1 MSTLETGPKL
11 NWTRDNQMYERYRVW
26 KKKVEFIFRSALAD
40 STPKQL
46 VSYLKYW
53 MGDQG
58 IPLIEKWESTGKLDY
73 SNAEETPATE
83 GGRRR
88 ILSSGYKV
96 QTYWDLLD
104 EEFKPKGNKLL
115 SIIELWTCSKQGDKP
130 LNQWLTQV
138 YNLVNICKYPE
149 DSTDRIIRDVLIAGC
164 NSNHARDKIIRQ
176 GEAVTLNQVIEILQT
191 EELAHSTMQQI
202 QGYDKKPTG
211 SIYYQSYEKSKKSKN
226 PSNEQNS
233 SSSSPTGSIYYQSY
247 EKSKKSKNP
256 SNEQNSSSS
265 SPTGSKR
272 KCFRCGEPF
281 SRQHMKECRAQNVT
295 CNGCGI
301 KGHLKKCCKKSGN
314 FPKDDS
320 NRQKQSSSTDPSRMN
335 FASTLPQ
342 TETEFFDEK
351 GTLKQYIPQN
361 QQQHTGSMYVLKKFQ
376 GNPNDDILFSDNGVE
391 IQHSVSDPDPTP
403 IPTPDFPFQEFLLT
417 EVVNQSQKDS
427 YSISDT
433 LVSRECSDST
443 KKAPTSTDFSL
454 KSMQN
459 CSSDEEMAFSRDLTV
474 STAPT
479 QSSRDSNTIS
489 IPDNSATRK
498 SNPGIHTGITP
509 GIMTDTPSTP
519 TTFPVE
525 TDVAEIPEENPVHSS
540 NYRSVI
546 PTDTQALTALQNLI
560 SDDFQAKNT
569 HSTQRKGEETPDTRS
584 DIQDEAFQLIQKIHN
599 QLQQVQWDLQRL
611 HSLHKYK
618 N

>member
-1 MSTLETGPKL
+1 MAMSTLESGPKL
-11 NWTRDNQMYERYRVW
+11 DWTRDNQMYECYRIW
-26 KKKVEFIFRSALAD
+26 RKKVEFIFCSALAD

-73 SNAEETPATE
+73 SNAKETPATE

-88 ILSSGYKV
+88 TLSSGYKV

-115 SIIELWTCSKQGDKP
+115 SIIELWTRSKQGDKP
-130 LNQWLTQV
+130 LNQWLTQI

-149 DSTDRIIRDVLIAGC
+149 DSTDRFIRDVLIVGC

-176 GEAVTLNQVIEILQT
+176 GEAVTLNEVIEILQT
-191 EELAHSTMQQI
+191 EESTHSTMQQI
-202 QGYDKKPTG
+202 QSYDKKSTG
-211 SIYYQSYEKSKKSKN
+211 SIYYQTYDSRSKKSKV
-226 PSNEQNS
+226 SNEQNS
-233 SSSSPTGSIYYQSY
+233 SSS
-247 EKSKKSKNP
+247 
-256 SNEQNSSSS
+256 
-265 SPTGSKR
+265 PTGSKK
-272 KCFRCGEPF
+272 KCFRCGENF
-281 SRQHMKECRAQNVT
+281 SRQHMKECRAQDVT

-314 FPKDDS
+314 FPKDS
-320 NRQKQSSSTDPSRMN
+320 NRQNNQSSSTGSNRMN

-342 TETEFFDEK
+342 TEADFFDEK
-351 GTLKQYIPQN
+351 GLPKQYIPQN
-361 QQQHTGSMYVLKKFQ
+361 QQQHTGSMYVLRKFQ
-376 GNPNDDILFSDNGVE
+376 GNPSGDILFSDNGVE

-403 IPTPDFPFQEFLLT
+403 IPTPDFPFQEFPLT
-417 EVVNQSQKDS
+417 EVVNQSQID
-427 YSISDT
+427 YFSISDT
-433 LVSRECSDST
+433 SDPRECSNSSSKAT
-443 KKAPTSTDFSL
+443 KSTDIPL
-454 KSMQN
+454 KSGLN
-459 CSSDEEMAFSRDLTV
+459 SSTHEEMALLRDPTV

-479 QSSRDSNTIS
+479 QSLRDSNTIFT
-489 IPDNSATRK
+489 PDNSDTRE
-498 SNPGIHTGITP
+498 SNPGITTGIT
-509 GIMTDTPSTP
+509 TDAPSTP
-519 TTFPVE
+519 TTEE
-525 TDVAEIPEENPVHSS
+525 TDVTAIHAETPEKLQIHSS

-546 PTDTQALTALQNLI
+546 PTDTQALTVLQNLI

-569 HSTQRKGEETPDTRS
+569 PSTQRKGEDET
-584 DIQDEAFQLIQKIHN
+584 FLLIQKIHN
-599 QLQQVQWDLQRL
+599 QLQEVQWDLQRL

>member
-1 MSTLETGPKL
+1 
-11 NWTRDNQMYERYRVW
+11 MYECYRVW
-26 KKKVEFIFRSALAD
+26 KKKVEFIFGSALAD

-88 ILSSGYKV
+88 ILSSGHKV

-104 EEFKPKGNKLL
+104 EEFEPKGNKLL

-149 DSTDRIIRDVLIAGC
+149 DSTDRIIRDVLIVGC

-176 GEAVTLNQVIEILQT
+176 GEAITLNQVIEILQA
-191 EELAHSTMQQI
+191 EESAYSTMRQI
-202 QGYDKKPTG
+202 QDYEKKPTA
-211 SIYYQSYEKSKKSKN
+211 SIHYQSYDSR
-226 PSNEQNS
+226 
-233 SSSSPTGSIYYQSY
+233 
-247 EKSKKSKNP
+247 SKKSKNP

-281 SRQHMKECRAQNVT
+281 SRQHIKECRAQDVI

-320 NRQKQSSSTDPSRMN
+320 KQQNQSSSTGTSRMN

-342 TETEFFDEK
+342 TEAEFFDEK
-351 GTLKQYIPQN
+351 GLLKEYNPQVQ
-361 QQQHTGSMYVLKKFQ
+361 QQQHTGSMFILKKIQ
-376 GNPNDDILFSDNGVE
+376 DPSNAILLSEDGVE
-391 IQHSVSDPDPTP
+391 IQHSVSDPDPAP
-403 IPTPDFPFQEFLLT
+403 ILSPDFPFQEFPLT
-417 EVVNQSQKDS
+417 EVVNQSQIDFS
-427 YSISDT
+427 SISDT
-433 LVSRECSDST
+433 SDPRETSNSSRKAT
-443 KKAPTSTDFSL
+443 KSTDLPSQSGL
-454 KSMQN
+454 KSDLN
-459 CSSDEEMAFSRDLTV
+459 NRSHEEMAFFRDLTV

-498 SNPGIHTGITP
+498 SNPGIITGITP
-509 GIMTDTPSTP
+509 GIMTDTPSIP

-525 TDVAEIPEENPVHSS
+525 TDVTAIHAEIPEEIQAQS
-540 NYRSVI
+540 NRSVM
-546 PTDTQALTALQNLI
+546 PTDIQALTVLQDLV

-569 HSTQRKGEETPDTRS
+569 PSTQRE
-584 DIQDEAFQLIQKIHN
+584 KIHVLLKEREKR
-599 QLQQVQWDLQRL
+599 LQIHVQIHKMK
-611 HSLHKYK
+611 HS

>member
-1 MSTLETGPKL
+1 MSTLESGPKL
-11 NWTRDNQMYERYRVW
+11 DWTRDNQMYERYRIW
-26 KKKVEFIFRSALAD
+26 RKKVEFIFCSALAD

-58 IPLIEKWESTGKLDY
+58 IPLIEKWESTGRLDY
-73 SNAEETPATE
+73 SNAKETPATE

-88 ILSSGYKV
+88 ALSSGYKV

-115 SIIELWTCSKQGDKP
+115 SIIELWTRSKQGDKP
-130 LNQWLTQV
+130 LNQWLTQI

-149 DSTDRIIRDVLIAGC
+149 DSTDRIIRDVLIVGC

-191 EELAHSTMQQI
+191 EESTHSTMQQI
-202 QGYDKKPTG
+202 QGYDKKSTG
-211 SIYYQSYEKSKKSKN
+211 SIYYQAYDSKSKKSKN

-233 SSSSPTGSIYYQSY
+233 SSSPTGS
-247 EKSKKSKNP
+247 
-256 SNEQNSSSS
+256 
-265 SPTGSKR
+265 TGSKK

-281 SRQHMKECRAQNVT
+281 SRQHMKECKAQDVI
-295 CNGCGI
+295 CNDCGI

-314 FPKDDS
+314 FPKHS
-320 NRQKQSSSTDPSRMN
+320 NRQNQSSSTGPGKMN
-335 FASTLPQ
+335 IASAVSQ
-342 TETEFFDEK
+342 ADFFDEK
-351 GTLKQYIPQN
+351 GVLKEYTPQN
-361 QQQHTGSMYVLKKFQ
+361 QHTGSMYVLKKFQ
-376 GNPNDDILFSDNGVE
+376 GKPNDDILFSDNGVE
-391 IQHSVSDPDPTP
+391 IQHSVSGPDPAP
-403 IPTPDFPFQEFLLT
+403 IPTPDFPFQEFPLT
-417 EVVNQSQKDS
+417 EVVKQSQIDIS
-427 YSISDT
+427 SISDT
-433 LVSRECSDST
+433 SDPRENSNSSRKAT
-443 KKAPTSTDFSL
+443 KSTDLPLQSGL
-454 KSMQN
+454 ANRSH
-459 CSSDEEMAFSRDLTV
+459 EEMTEYRDLTI

-489 IPDNSATRK
+489 IPDNSATRD
-498 SNPGIHTGITP
+498 SNPGIDTRITTR
-509 GIMTDTPSTP
+509 IMTDTP

-525 TDVAEIPEENPVHSS
+525 TDVTVIPAEIPEEVQMHSS
-540 NYRSVI
+540 NYRSVN

-560 SDDFQAKNT
+560 SDDFET

-584 DIQDEAFQLIQKIHN
+584 IQRKGEDETFQLIQKIHN

>member
-1 MSTLETGPKL
+1 MSTLESGPKL
-11 NWTRDNQMYERYRVW
+11 NWTRDNQMYERYRIW
-26 KKKVEFIFRSALAD
+26 RKKVEFIFCSALAD

-73 SNAEETPATE
+73 SNAKETPATE

-88 ILSSGYKV
+88 ALSSGYKV

-130 LNQWLTQV
+130 LNQWLTQI

-149 DSTDRIIRDVLIAGC
+149 DSTDRIIRDVLIVGC

-191 EELAHSTMQQI
+191 EESTHSTMQQI
-202 QGYDKKPTG
+202 QGYDKKSTG
-211 SIYYQSYEKSKKSKN
+211 SMYYQAYDSRSKKSKN

-233 SSSSPTGSIYYQSY
+233 SSS
-247 EKSKKSKNP
+247 
-256 SNEQNSSSS
+256 
-265 SPTGSKR
+265 PTGSKK

-281 SRQHMKECRAQNVT
+281 SRQHMKECRAQDVI

-314 FPKDDS
+314 FPKDNS
-320 NRQKQSSSTDPSRMN
+320 NRQNQSPSTGPGKMN
-335 FASTLPQ
+335 IASALPQ
-342 TETEFFDEK
+342 TEADFFDEK
-351 GTLKQYIPQN
+351 GLPKQYIPQN
-361 QQQHTGSMYVLKKFQ
+361 QQQHTGSMYVLRKFQ
-376 GNPNDDILFSDNGVE
+376 GNPSGDILFSDNGVE
-391 IQHSVSDPDPTP
+391 IQHNTSTSVSDPDPAP
-403 IPTPDFPFQEFLLT
+403 IPTPDFPFQEFPLT
-417 EVVNQSQKDS
+417 EVVNQSQIDY

-433 LVSRECSDST
+433 SDLRECSDST

-454 KSMQN
+454 KSVQN
-459 CSSDEEMAFSRDLTV
+459 CSSDQEMAFSRDLTV
-474 STAPT
+474 STTPT
-479 QSSRDSNTIS
+479 QSLRDSNTIS
-489 IPDNSATRK
+489 TPDNSDTRE
-498 SNPGIHTGITP
+498 SNPGIIPRITT

-519 TTFPVE
+519 TTLPVE
-525 TDVAEIPEENPVHSS
+525 TDVTAIHSN

-569 HSTQRKGEETPDTRS
+569 HSTQRKGEETPD
-584 DIQDEAFQLIQKIHN
+584 EAFQLIQKIHN
-599 QLQQVQWDLQRL
+599 QLQEVQWDLQRL

>member
-1 MSTLETGPKL
+1 MAMSTLETGPKL
-11 NWTRDNQMYERYRVW
+11 NWTRDNQMYECYRIW
-26 KKKVEFIFRSALAD
+26 RKKVEFIFCSALAD

-73 SNAEETPATE
+73 SNAEETPATD

-115 SIIELWTCSKQGDKP
+115 SIIELWTRSKQGDKP

-149 DSTDRIIRDVLIAGC
+149 DSTDRIIRDVLIVGC

-176 GEAVTLNQVIEILQT
+176 GEAITLNQVIEILQA
-191 EELAHSTMQQI
+191 EESAYSTMQQI
-202 QGYDKKPTG
+202 QGYEKKSSA
-211 SIYYQSYEKSKKSKN
+211 SIYYQSYDSRSKKSKT

-233 SSSSPTGSIYYQSY
+233 SSS
-247 EKSKKSKNP
+247 
-256 SNEQNSSSS
+256 
-265 SPTGSKR
+265 PTGSKK

-320 NRQKQSSSTDPSRMN
+320 KRQNQSSSTGTGRMN
-335 FASTLPQ
+335 IATTLPQ
-342 TETEFFDEK
+342 TEAEFFDEK
-351 GTLKQYIPQN
+351 GVLKEYIPQN
-361 QQQHTGSMYVLKKFQ
+361 QQQYQHTGSMFVLKKFQ
-376 GNPNDDILFSDNGVE
+376 GNPSDDILFSDNGVE
-391 IQHSVSDPDPTP
+391 IQHNTSTSVSDPDPAP
-403 IPTPDFPFQEFLLT
+403 ILSPDFPFQEFPLT

-433 LVSRECSDST
+433 LVSRECSNST

-454 KSMQN
+454 KSVQN

-479 QSSRDSNTIS
+479 QSSRDSNTFS

-498 SNPGIHTGITP
+498 SIPGITP
-509 GIMTDTPSTP
+509 RIMTDTPSIP
-519 TTFPVE
+519 TTYPVE
-525 TDVAEIPEENPVHSS
+525 TDVTEIPEEVQMHSS
-540 NYRSVI
+540 NYRSVM
-546 PTDTQALTALQNLI
+546 PTDIQALTVLQDLV

-569 HSTQRKGEETPDTRS
+569 HSTQRKGEETPDTHP
-584 DIQDEAFQLIQKIHN
+584 DIQDETFQLIQKIHN

>member
-11 NWTRDNQMYERYRVW
+11 NWTRDNQMYERYRIW
-26 KKKVEFIFRSALAD
+26 RKKVEFIFCSALAD

-83 GGRRR
+83 DGRRR

-115 SIIELWTCSKQGDKP
+115 SIIELWTRSKQGDKP
-130 LNQWLTQV
+130 LNQWLTHV

-149 DSTDRIIRDVLIAGC
+149 DSTDRIIRDVLIVGC

-176 GEAVTLNQVIEILQT
+176 GEAITLNQVIEILQA
-191 EELAHSTMQQI
+191 EESAYSTMQQI
-202 QGYDKKPTG
+202 QGYEKKSPA
-211 SIYYQSYEKSKKSKN
+211 SIYYQSYDSRSKKSKT

-233 SSSSPTGSIYYQSY
+233 SSS
-247 EKSKKSKNP
+247 
-256 SNEQNSSSS
+256 
-265 SPTGSKR
+265 PTGSKK

-320 NRQKQSSSTDPSRMN
+320 KRQNQSSSTGTGRMN
-335 FASTLPQ
+335 IATTLPQ
-342 TETEFFDEK
+342 TEAEFFDEK
-351 GTLKQYIPQN
+351 GVLKEYIPQN
-361 QQQHTGSMYVLKKFQ
+361 QQQYQHTGSMFVLKKFQ
-376 GNPNDDILFSDNGVE
+376 GNPSDDILFSDNGVE
-391 IQHSVSDPDPTP
+391 IQHNTSTSVSDPDPAP
-403 IPTPDFPFQEFLLT
+403 IPSPDFPFQEFPLT
-417 EVVNQSQKDS
+417 EVVSQSQIDS
-427 YSISDT
+427 SSISDT
-433 LVSRECSDST
+433 SDPRETSNSSRKAT
-443 KKAPTSTDFSL
+443 KSTDLPL
-454 KSMQN
+454 KSGLN
-459 CSSDEEMAFSRDLTV
+459 NRSHEEMTEYRDLTV
-474 STAPT
+474 SDKHT
-479 QSSRDSNTIS
+479 QSSRDSSTIS
-489 IPDNSATRK
+489 ISDNSATRK
-498 SNPGIHTGITP
+498 SIPGINPVITP
-509 GIMTDTPSTP
+509 RIMTDTPSIP

-525 TDVAEIPEENPVHSS
+525 TDVTETPEEIQMHSS
-540 NYRSVI
+540 NYRSVM

-560 SDDFQAKNT
+560 SDNFRAKNT
-569 HSTQRKGEETPDTRS
+569 HSTQRKGEETPDTRP